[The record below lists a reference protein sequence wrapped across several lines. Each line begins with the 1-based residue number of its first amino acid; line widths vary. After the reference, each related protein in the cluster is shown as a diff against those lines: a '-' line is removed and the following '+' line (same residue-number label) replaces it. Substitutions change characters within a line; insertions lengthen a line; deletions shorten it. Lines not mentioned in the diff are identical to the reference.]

1 MELQFHVPADVS
13 FPQAIAL
20 AEEILALPTT
30 PDDAVQKRAIAALLQ
45 TSNGARGF
53 FVSFLTGESPLA
65 DAPTAGIIRALRSAP
80 AMVADLMA
88 KNLAMS
94 TAMQLTHQA
103 NGDPEQAAGS
113 ARVQA
118 RSRTLIAALQLP
130 ALQTELQQLLDSAT
144 TNTGEY
150 QEFLARWG
158 YDAEQR
164 QAIQQVVAAILAAPA

>member
-20 AEEILALPTT
+20 TEEILALPTT
-30 PDDAVQKRAIAALLQ
+30 PDDGVQARAIAALLQ

-53 FVSFLTGESPLA
+53 FVTFLTGESLLA
-65 DAPTAGIIRALRSAP
+65 DAPTAGILQALRSAP
-80 AMVADLMA
+80 MMVADLMA

-103 NGDPEQAAGS
+103 NGDADQAAGS

-118 RSRTLIAALQLP
+118 RSRALIAALQLP
-130 ALQTELQQLLDSAT
+130 ALQTELQQLQASAT

-150 QEFLARWG
+150 AEFLARWG

-164 QAIQQVVAAILAAPA
+164 QAIQQVVAAALAAPA

>member
-20 AEEILALPTT
+20 AEEILALPT
-30 PDDAVQKRAIAALLQ
+30 DDAVQERAIAALLQ
-45 TSNGARGF
+45 TANGARGF

-65 DAPTAGIIRALRSAP
+65 DTPTAGMIRALRSAP
-80 AMVADLMA
+80 TIVADLMA

-103 NGDPEQAAGS
+103 NGDAEQAAGS

-130 ALQTELQQLLDSAT
+130 ALQTELQQLQDSAS

-150 QEFLARWG
+150 AEFLARWG

-164 QAIQQVVAAILAAPA
+164 RAIQQVVAAILATPA

>member
-1 MELQFHVPADVS
+1 MQLQFDVPADVS

-20 AEEILALPTT
+20 AEEILALPAE
-30 PDDAVQKRAIAALLQ
+30 PDDGMQERAIAALLQ

-53 FVSFLTGESPLA
+53 FVTFLTGESPLA
-65 DAPTAGIIRALRSAP
+65 DTPTAGIIRALQSAP
-80 AMVADLMA
+80 AIVADLMT

-103 NGDPEQAAGS
+103 NGDAEQAAGS

-130 ALQTELQQLLDSAT
+130 ALQTELQQLQASAT
-144 TNTGEY
+144 TNSGEY
-150 QEFLARWG
+150 AEFLARWG

-164 QAIQQVVAAILAAPA
+164 QAIQQVVALALTRS

>member
-20 AEEILALPTT
+20 AEEILALPT
-30 PDDAVQKRAIAALLQ
+30 DDAVQERAIAALLQ
-45 TSNGARGF
+45 TANGARGF

-65 DAPTAGIIRALRSAP
+65 DTPTAGMIRALRSAP
-80 AMVADLMA
+80 TIVADLMA

-94 TAMQLTHQA
+94 TAMQMTHQA
-103 NGDPEQAAGS
+103 NGDAEQAAGS

-130 ALQTELQQLLDSAT
+130 ALQTELQQLQDSAS

-150 QEFLARWG
+150 AEFLARWG

-164 QAIQQVVAAILAAPA
+164 RAIQQVVAAILATPA

>member
-20 AEEILALPTT
+20 AEEILALPTDG
-30 PDDAVQKRAIAALLQ
+30 DDAVQAQAIAALLQ
-45 TSNGARGF
+45 TMNGARGF
-53 FVSFLTGESPLA
+53 FVTFLTGESFLA
-65 DAPTAGIIRALRSAP
+65 DAPTAGILRALRSAP
-80 AMVADLMA
+80 ATVADLMT

-103 NGDPEQAAGS
+103 NGDTEQAAGS

-118 RSRTLIAALQLP
+118 RSRRLIAALQLP
-130 ALQTELQQLLDSAT
+130 ALQTELQLLLDST
-144 TNTGEY
+144 CHDGGEY
-150 QEFLARWG
+150 QEFLTRWG

-164 QAIQQVVAAILAAPA
+164 QAIQQVVAAILTAPA